1 MQYIE
6 LDGST
11 DWNFSLLIIGELN
24 QRGFTTG
31 AGNSRENKGNRGKRV
46 SADIQERNFPCWKGL
61 DRGHE
66 KMGEEFLKKR

>member
-1 MQYIE
+1 M
-6 LDGST
+6 
-11 DWNFSLLIIGELN
+11 N
-24 QRGFTTG
+24 QRGLATG
-31 AGNSRENKGNRGKRV
+31 AGNSRENKVDCGKRV